1 MRRRTLQHLGTDQV
15 WLGGR
20 RVKVTLRRNHR
31 AKRTW
36 IKLEDHSGLVVVLPP
51 WARADRAPQYLR
63 QHREWVLSQLDRW
76 EDRLAEALP
85 PLGTARTV
93 VYRGRPM
100 PLRVRTCACE
110 EPSVEWHRD
119 HVLVHMPRNAAEPPL
134 AEVLQASYR
143 EKAREVIVRRTE
155 ALAPGL
161 GVRPKRISIRDQKTR
176 WGACT
181 GSGTLTFSWR
191 LVLAPPSV
199 LDYVVVHELC
209 HLRHHNHGRRFWE
222 LVESVCPAFE
232 AHRAWLRENGAAL
245 RLV

>member
-1 MRRRTLQHLGTDQV
+1 MRRRELQHLGTDHIR
-15 WLGGR
+15 LGGR

-36 IKLEDHSGLVVVLPP
+36 IKLEDHSGLVVVLPT
-51 WARADRAPQYLR
+51 WAHADKAAKYLR
-63 QHREWVLSQLDRW
+63 QHREWVLSQLGLW

-100 PLRVRTCACE
+100 PLRVRACACQ

-119 HVLVHMPRNAAEPPL
+119 HVLVHMPRHANPPL

-143 EKAREVIVRRTE
+143 AKAREVILRRAEVHAE
-155 ALAPGL
+155 AL
-161 GVRPKRISIRDQKTR
+161 GVRPRRISIRDQKTR

-181 GSGTLTFSWR
+181 ATGTLTFSWR

-199 LDYVVVHELC
+199 LDYVVIHELC
-209 HLRHHNHGRRFWE
+209 HLRHHNHGPRFWE
-222 LVESVCPAFE
+222 MVESACPSFE
-232 AHRAWLRENGAAL
+232 THRAWLRENGTAL
-245 RLV
+245 RLA